1 MKANN
6 TKKPL
11 TGLEVLA
18 AKRVKKLKDFYIHS
32 LIFAIGVVFYVLKA
46 YYGVGFNVFPLQ
58 HINGF
63 VMSIWALSYVI
74 QGTDVFITEVLL
86 GRAWEKKKINKI
98 LDSEELN
105 NQKNN

>member
-46 YYGVGFNVFPLQ
+46 YYGISFNFFPVNY
-58 HINGF
+58 INGF

-74 QGTDVFITEVLL
+74 QGTDVFITEVLF
-86 GRAWEKKKINKI
+86 GSEWEKKKINKI
-98 LDSEELN
+98 LDSEESD